1 MKLEY
6 FILFILC
13 LLMLN
18 CESGKDPS
26 KVTLVQ
32 GAKLFQNGQWAQKDF
47 YIYDTIM
54 KFKNTA
60 PINDTV
66 LADGKYITPGFVE
79 GHTHNLD
86 RAWQRSYVDKYLSEG
101 ITVVRNMTSKSNGVA
116 KFREYL
122 QTRPSPRVLYA
133 NWGFTSTLGH
143 PFMAYEPYTIGLRN
157 REDFKKNSKR
167 LDTSRV
173 DLYNSYAFVD
183 SISQLK
189 DIWPRYLKTDP
200 DLVKIYY
207 FNEDGIKSRKKGT
220 YGLKYEVA
228 KAIIDSAHAADLKVH
243 AHIGNAEEFEKMLD
257 AGVDGFAHTPEF
269 SWEGD
274 SNNLSKYYLTDDML
288 RKASE
293 KNAILNPTATINYAR
308 NKNDSILLQKIADLQ
323 TDMIKRYR
331 ALGGSIVPG
340 TDFFA
345 QTSQPLLDYYAK
357 YIDLPADELVSIF
370 TEEATE
376 ALFNDPNFGKLESG
390 SEATFLIFDEKP
402 FSNETW
408 KKPKTV
414 FLKGEK
420 VK

>member
-32 GAKLFQNGQWAQKDF
+32 GAKLFQNGQWEQKDF
-47 YIYDTIM
+47 YIHDTIM

-101 ITVVRNMTSKSNGVA
+101 ITVVRNMTSKSNGVV

-122 QTRPSPRVLYA
+122 QTRPSPRVLYS

-143 PFMAYEPYTIGLRN
+143 PFMAYEPYTIGLRS

-189 DIWPRYLKTDP
+189 DI
-200 DLVKIYY
+200 
-207 FNEDGIKSRKKGT
+207 
-220 YGLKYEVA
+220 
-228 KAIIDSAHAADLKVH
+228 
-243 AHIGNAEEFEKMLD
+243 
-257 AGVDGFAHTPEF
+257 
-269 SWEGD
+269 
-274 SNNLSKYYLTDDML
+274 
-288 RKASE
+288 
-293 KNAILNPTATINYAR
+293 
-308 NKNDSILLQKIADLQ
+308 
-323 TDMIKRYR
+323 
-331 ALGGSIVPG
+331 
-340 TDFFA
+340 
-345 QTSQPLLDYYAK
+345 
-357 YIDLPADELVSIF
+357 
-370 TEEATE
+370 
-376 ALFNDPNFGKLESG
+376 
-390 SEATFLIFDEKP
+390 
-402 FSNETW
+402 
-408 KKPKTV
+408 
-414 FLKGEK
+414 
-420 VK
+420 